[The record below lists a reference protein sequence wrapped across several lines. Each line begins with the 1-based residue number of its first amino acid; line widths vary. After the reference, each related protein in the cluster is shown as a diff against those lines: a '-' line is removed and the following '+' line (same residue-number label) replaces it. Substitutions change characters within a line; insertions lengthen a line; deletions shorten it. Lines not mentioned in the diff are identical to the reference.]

1 MWSRWLC
8 SQVPGKQAKL
18 LFLKNEEPFKNW
30 HYINL
35 DDLDTLSLIKRSPL
49 ELLSAFEKIVI
60 DEVQKAPEI
69 LPLVKNL
76 VDSNKN
82 RRFVLSGSANLLL
95 LKEVTE
101 TLAGRSLYFPLFPFA
116 RQEWEGQ
123 NIPQWFLDLLE
134 GIPPENLESPKIS
147 PVSYLLR
154 GFMPRVLE
162 ISRDSQ
168 ASLWWEGYVKTYL
181 ERDLRDFSHISYLGD
196 FKKLLEVLAIN
207 TSSTLNESRISENLG
222 MSQPT
227 VHRYINLLEASFI
240 YWKLRPFYTRKTKQI
255 VKSPKGYFV
264 DPGLTSYL
272 SGYSSPSS
280 IPEDFKGK
288 LFENMIFLHL
298 QIMTSIIRGNL
309 YFFQRRGKGG
319 TREVDFV
326 LEKEGKIVALEA
338 KINDKIR
345 YEDCKGLISFLEEFP
360 ETSLGLLIY
369 SGDKVEKT
377 HRRFTPFPGICFA
390 DKSLGFQTIWMRGLG
405 SITSWW
411 GKGGPDRRWLWEPWL
426 AL

>member
-1 MWSRWLC
+1 MYKKRWIGDLLRN
-8 SQVPGKQAKL
+8 SLDVVPVVVLTGARQTGKTTL
-18 LFLKNEEPFKNW
+18 LKNEEPFKNW

-49 ELLSAFEKIVI
+49 DLLSAFDKIVI

-101 TLAGRSLYFPLFPFA
+101 TLAGRSLYFPLLPFA

-123 NIPQWFLDLLE
+123 NIPQWFLNLLE
-134 GIPPENLESPKIS
+134 GISPENLESSKIS
-147 PVSYLLR
+147 PVSYLFR

-207 TSSTLNESRISENLG
+207 TSSTLNESHISENLG
-222 MSQPT
+222 MSQST

-272 SGYSSPSS
+272 SGNSSPSS
-280 IPEDFKGK
+280 IPQDFKGK

-298 QIMTSIIRGNL
+298 QIMASIIRGNL
-309 YFFQRRGKGG
+309 YVFQKRGKGG
-319 TREVDFV
+319 AEEVDFV
-326 LEKEGKIVALEA
+326 LEKERKIVALEA

-369 SGDKVEKT
+369 TGDKVEK
-377 HRRFTPFPGICFA
+377 
-390 DKSLGFQTIWMRGLG
+390 
-405 SITSWW
+405 ITQ
-411 GKGGPDRRWLWEPWL
+411 KVYAIPWDL
-426 AL
+426 LC

>member
-1 MWSRWLC
+1 M
-8 SQVPGKQAKL
+8 VPVVVLTGARQTGKTT
-18 LFLKNEEPFKNW
+18 FLKNEEPFKNW